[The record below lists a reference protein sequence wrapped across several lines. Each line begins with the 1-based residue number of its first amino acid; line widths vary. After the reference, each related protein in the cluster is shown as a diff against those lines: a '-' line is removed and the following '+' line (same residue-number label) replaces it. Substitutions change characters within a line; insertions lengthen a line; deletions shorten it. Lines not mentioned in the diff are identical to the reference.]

1 MAWVALDVE
10 GSEDEAEGTAGGSFG
25 PAASEKVF
33 LEVEG
38 CFLLPATTGTDAGA
52 AADELPEAAAATP
65 AATLAALDTPLPV
78 SIFFDLGAIA
88 LSALA
93 EVGGRE
99 VLYRL
104 TVSLISKA
112 REQNT
117 VPAFSLDL
125 EFIE

>member
-1 MAWVALDVE
+1 MAWVALEVE

-65 AATLAALDTPLPV
+65 AVTLAALDTPLPV
-78 SIFFDLGAIA
+78 SIFLTWEP
-88 LSALA
+88 LRCLLWLRS
-93 EVGGRE
+93 EEGRC
-99 VLYRL
+99 Y
-104 TVSLISKA
+104 TG
-112 REQNT
+112 
-117 VPAFSLDL
+117 
-125 EFIE
+125 